1 MYSKC
6 GSVLD
11 APCYLDEMSE
21 QNAVSRGSIISVYA
35 EHGSCEEGLKM
46 FRKMHNYTIFQ
57 PNQFTFASVL
67 VASADLETL
76 EHRREIHGDII
87 QSGLQSNPC
96 VGTALVDVWQ
106 IWVN

>member
-1 MYSKC
+1 
-6 GSVLD
+6 
-11 APCYLDEMSE
+11 
-21 QNAVSRGSIISVYA
+21 
-35 EHGSCEEGLKM
+35 M

-87 QSGLQSNPC
+87 QSGL
-96 VGTALVDVWQ
+96 
-106 IWVN
+106 